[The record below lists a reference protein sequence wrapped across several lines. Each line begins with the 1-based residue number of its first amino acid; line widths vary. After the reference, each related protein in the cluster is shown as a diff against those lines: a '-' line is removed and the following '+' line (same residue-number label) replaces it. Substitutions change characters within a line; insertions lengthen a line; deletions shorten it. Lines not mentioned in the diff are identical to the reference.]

1 MSADRTVDKRTVVG
15 LIAGIAALGGYL
27 WLVGIDAVVGSL
39 RQVPSRR
46 AASLLVV
53 GFVPIV
59 LWRTGLR
66 FVLDVVESSLTLPRA
81 ILLFDATGFINSVT
95 PFGQAGGDPVSGL
108 LAARVVPMRYER
120 SLAAIVS
127 LNTINRLASVLL
139 GLVGAGSLLIRVGFT
154 DSVRSAALVGS
165 AAVVAAGAGGTIIW
179 LRRDSGIEP
188 TTRLV
193 AASLTRLSW
202 VPRFEPPSREAIR
215 RRLRGFV
222 TAIER
227 LGASRRRLALIGCLA
242 LGGQLAVGA
251 TLWIGLRS
259 LGAEPSLALVLLIV
273 PVAKLSGVAPTPGG
287 LGTAT
292 AVLTGLLVTL
302 TAIDV
307 VTAAAAAL
315 LYRTAAFWVPTLS
328 GGLALLFLLA
338 VPARSGASTAPASD
352 ANRSDTR
359 LAFALAGG
367 LATLF
372 LVGVHLRNTL
382 IEPTSPFVHVVRDGG
397 VAFLRFAVLWLGF
410 QFFERRRSDH
420 DGHQ

>member
-1 MSADRTVDKRTVVG
+1 M
-15 LIAGIAALGGYL
+15 L
-27 WLVGIDAVVGSL
+27 WG
-39 RQVPSRR
+39 
-46 AASLLVV
+46 
-53 GFVPIV
+53 
-59 LWRTGLR
+59 TGLR

-127 LNTINRLASVLL
+127 LNTINRLALVLL

-154 DSVRSAALVGS
+154 DSVRSAVLVGS

-227 LGASRRRLALIGCLA
+227 LGASQRRLALIGCLA

-251 TLWIGLRS
+251 TL
-259 LGAEPSLALVLLIV
+259 
-273 PVAKLSGVAPTPGG
+273 
-287 LGTAT
+287 
-292 AVLTGLLVTL
+292 
-302 TAIDV
+302 
-307 VTAAAAAL
+307 
-315 LYRTAAFWVPTLS
+315 
-328 GGLALLFLLA
+328 
-338 VPARSGASTAPASD
+338 
-352 ANRSDTR
+352 
-359 LAFALAGG
+359 
-367 LATLF
+367 
-372 LVGVHLRNTL
+372 
-382 IEPTSPFVHVVRDGG
+382 
-397 VAFLRFAVLWLGF
+397 
-410 QFFERRRSDH
+410 
-420 DGHQ
+420 